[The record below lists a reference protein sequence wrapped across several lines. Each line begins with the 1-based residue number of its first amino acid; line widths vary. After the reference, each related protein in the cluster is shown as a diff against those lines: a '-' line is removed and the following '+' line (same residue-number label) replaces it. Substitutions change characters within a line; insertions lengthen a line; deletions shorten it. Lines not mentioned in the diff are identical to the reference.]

1 MKKYMNIGMLDLRKA
16 TKEELKNISKIENI
30 GTVVITEEQLG
41 DMDQIKQK
49 NVGALLQVPENVDLV
64 THNGMHTLSKVIL
77 EGLENPMLLVINGK
91 LKVEPINSPEAL
103 KKLYKVVING
113 RMIVNET
120 DFGAMA
126 GRVTVNGDTV
136 LYRNDEVYV
145 EGTFSVIDEQLY
157 GVQLGTKLLTDHL
170 KVLEPFDEALFNET
184 FDSVRILNTLIV
196 SKNNIRSVARKIS
209 NYLEIEKVIVEEGY
223 AYFDKLTIDESNYQS
238 LGSDRLHIK
247 GKLVI
252 DLPVEK
258 IKPYV
263 NKIICKSVEVTEA
276 ELDALKEIIEKA
288 EHISVIDPNMTK
300 NFAILTINKAY
311 LEDSEGVKIK
321 NNGVLTF
328 DSSVTKELV
337 ETKII
342 KIENYGVLG
351 FQKEIQ
357 NAIMQKL
364 SKNYGVINLQDGDA
378 EPSDANTSDLDDES
392 NQTISNLGSYE
403 L

>member
-16 TKEELKNISKIENI
+16 TKEDLKNISKIENI

-91 LKVEPINSPEAL
+91 LKVEPINSPESM
-103 KKLYKVVING
+103 KMLYKVVING
-113 RMIVNET
+113 KMMISET
-120 DFGAMA
+120 DFGTIA

-145 EGTFSVIDEQLY
+145 EGTFSVVDEQLY
-157 GVQLGTKLLTDHL
+157 GVQPGTKLLTDNL

-184 FDSVRILNTLIV
+184 FDSVRILRSLII

-276 ELDALKEIIEKA
+276 ELDALKAIIERA

-300 NFAILTINKAY
+300 NFAIMTINKAY

-351 FQKEIQ
+351 FRKEIQ

>member
-91 LKVEPINSPEAL
+91 LKVEPINSPESM
-103 KKLYKVVING
+103 KMLYKVVING
-113 RMIVNET
+113 RMIISET

-157 GVQLGTKLLTDHL
+157 GVQPGTKLLTDNL

-184 FDSVRILNTLIV
+184 FDSVRILRSLIV

-238 LGSDRLHIK
+238 LGSDRLHIR

-276 ELDALKEIIEKA
+276 ELDALKAIIEKA

-300 NFAILTINKAY
+300 NFAIMTINKVY

-378 EPSDANTSDLDDES
+378 ESSDANLSDLDDES

>member
-91 LKVEPINSPEAL
+91 LKVEPINSPESM
-103 KKLYKVVING
+103 KMLYKVVING
-113 RMIVNET
+113 RMIISET
-120 DFGAMA
+120 DFAAMA

-145 EGTFSVIDEQLY
+145 EGAFSVVDEQLY
-157 GVQLGTKLLTDHL
+157 GVQPGTKLLTDNL

-184 FDSVRILNTLIV
+184 FDSVRILRSLIV

-300 NFAILTINKAY
+300 NFAIMTINKAY

-378 EPSDANTSDLDDES
+378 ESSDANLTDLDDES